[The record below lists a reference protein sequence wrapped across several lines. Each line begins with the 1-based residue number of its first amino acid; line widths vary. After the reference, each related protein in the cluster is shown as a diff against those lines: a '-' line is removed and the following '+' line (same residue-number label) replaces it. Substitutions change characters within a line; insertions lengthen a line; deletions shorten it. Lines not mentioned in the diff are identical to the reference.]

1 MANYEIIN
9 TQTHVNLRL
18 KPQASY
24 SFAAGQHIVSV
35 VLHEFSKISLTYP
48 IVFVKNEEKSSYQ
61 PMALMG
67 LEPNKNLFV
76 DAEGRWLSGAYVPA
90 AFRRYPFAL
99 TSNGQDSF
107 AVCIDTDCSFL
118 SETEG
123 ERLFDDQGAKTS
135 TMEKIGQFLQ
145 ELMTSEVL
153 ASSFCAHLFE
163 LGLLSPCEFK
173 VQGPDGVKIYGG
185 SFMVDE
191 QKLANLTSEDFLLLR
206 EKGYLGPIYAHLLSL
221 MQVEKFAVLRSAL
234 S

>member
-1 MANYEIIN
+1 MPNYEVIN
-9 TQTHVNLRL
+9 TQKHIQLRL
-18 KPQASY
+18 KSQSGY
-24 SFAAGQHIVSV
+24 HFAAAQHVVSV
-35 VLHEFSKISLTYP
+35 VLHEFSKISLSYP

-76 DAEGRWLSGAYVPA
+76 DAEGQWLPGAYVPA

-99 TSNGQDSF
+99 TPSGPESF
-107 AVCIDTDCSFL
+107 AICIDTDCPFL
-118 SETEG
+118 NETEG
-123 ERLFDDQGAKTS
+123 ERLFDDQGEKTP
-135 TMEKIGQFLQ
+135 TMEKFSQFLQ

-153 ASSFCAHLFE
+153 ASSFSAHLFE

-173 VQGPDGVKIYGG
+173 VQGPDGLKIYGG

-191 QKLANLTSEDFLLLR
+191 QKLASLASDDFLVLR

-221 MQVEKFAVLRSAL
+221 MQIEKFAVLRSAL
-234 S
+234 A